1 MHFLWNLRESELA
14 NKCLYHLP
22 QKYSSGYSK
31 DLATYL
37 KYCRD
42 VVFAGSEPS
51 YGNHEEEK
59 MIEYLWRFYQNEE
72 DTKPS
77 ENVEQSNTSFN
88 QPRSRDKG
96 CIGRTSKEEKIRKKG
111 FKKLFPDD
119 DTSLEDDLPG
129 RVSNNKS
136 HERLSDS
143 PKSTQFRK
151 ISCQGSH

>member
-1 MHFLWNLRESELA
+1 
-14 NKCLYHLP
+14 
-22 QKYSSGYSK
+22 
-31 DLATYL
+31 
-37 KYCRD
+37 
-42 VVFAGSEPS
+42 
-51 YGNHEEEK
+51 

-143 PKSTQFRK
+143 PKSTVQENLMSRK
-151 ISCQGSH
+151 PLDR